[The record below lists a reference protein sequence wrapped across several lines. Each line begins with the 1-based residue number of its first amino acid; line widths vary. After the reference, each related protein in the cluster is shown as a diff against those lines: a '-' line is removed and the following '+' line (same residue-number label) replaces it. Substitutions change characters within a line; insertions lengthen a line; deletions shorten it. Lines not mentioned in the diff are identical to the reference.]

1 MNPQLLRV
9 TNRII
14 ERSRETRSAY
24 LARIEQAKTSTV
36 HRSQLACGNLAHG
49 FAACQPE
56 DKASL
61 KSMLRNNIAIITSY
75 NDMLSAHQPYEH
87 YPEIIRKAL
96 HEANAVGQVAGG
108 VPAMC
113 DGVTQGQDGMELSLL
128 SREVIAM
135 SAAVGLSHNMFDGA
149 LFLGVCDKI
158 VPGLT
163 MAALSFGHLPAV
175 FVPSGPMASGLP
187 NKEKV
192 RIRQLYAEGKVDRMA
207 LLESEAASYHAP
219 GTCTFYG
226 TANTNQMVVEFMGMQ
241 LPGSSFVHPDSP
253 LRDALTA
260 AAARQVT
267 RMTGNGNEWMPI
279 GKMIDEKVV
288 VNGIVALLATGGS
301 TNHTMHLVAM
311 ARAAG
316 IQINWDDF
324 SDLSD
329 VVPLMARLYPNGPAD
344 INHFQAAGGV
354 PVLVREL
361 LKAGLLHED
370 VNTVAG
376 FGLSRYTLEPWLN
389 NGELDW
395 REGAEKSLDS
405 NVIASFEQPFSHH
418 GGTKVLS
425 GNLGRAVMKTSAV
438 PVENQVIEAP
448 AVVFESQ
455 HDVMPAFEA
464 GLLDRDCVV
473 VVRHQGQKRT
483 ECQNYINSCRHLVYY
498 WTGVSKIALVTD
510 GRLSGA
516 SGKVPSAIHVTPEAY
531 DGGLLAKVRDGD
543 IIRVNGQTGELT
555 LLVDEAELAAR
566 EPHIPDLSASR
577 VGTGREL
584 FSALRE
590 KLSGAEQGATCI
602 TF

>member
-1 MNPQLLRV
+1 MNPQLLCV

-163 MAALSFGHLPAV
+163 MAALSLGHLPAV

-354 PVLVREL
+354 PVLVR
-361 LKAGLLHED
+361 
-370 VNTVAG
+370 
-376 FGLSRYTLEPWLN
+376 
-389 NGELDW
+389 
-395 REGAEKSLDS
+395 
-405 NVIASFEQPFSHH
+405 
-418 GGTKVLS
+418 
-425 GNLGRAVMKTSAV
+425 
-438 PVENQVIEAP
+438 
-448 AVVFESQ
+448 
-455 HDVMPAFEA
+455 
-464 GLLDRDCVV
+464 
-473 VVRHQGQKRT
+473 
-483 ECQNYINSCRHLVYY
+483 
-498 WTGVSKIALVTD
+498 
-510 GRLSGA
+510 
-516 SGKVPSAIHVTPEAY
+516 
-531 DGGLLAKVRDGD
+531 
-543 IIRVNGQTGELT
+543 
-555 LLVDEAELAAR
+555 
-566 EPHIPDLSASR
+566 
-577 VGTGREL
+577 
-584 FSALRE
+584 
-590 KLSGAEQGATCI
+590 
-602 TF
+602 